1 MASVSVIIPTYNRA
15 GLIGETLESVLAQT
29 RAPDEVL
36 VLDDGSGDETDAVVA
51 RFAPAV
57 RYLRQENAGKAAALN
72 RALGETQGALV
83 WIIDDDDIVLPEAC
97 ARLAGALEADPA
109 LGYCAGRH
117 EDFTVDPQTG
127 ARRVKPPGYWRA
139 SAPEA
144 IFPDLLDG
152 CHIFQPGL
160 IVRREAYQRVGP
172 FNARLVR
179 SQDYEMM
186 LRLARAVPGRL
197 LAETVFLHREH
208 QGARGSG
215 ADRFSAAEQVRKWAI
230 YNRIIFTALMDDLA
244 PHEHLPAS
252 VWDDPARAQTR
263 ARTLLLKRA
272 GVFARQLMWPEA
284 FAGWKAAAVA
294 GPQGALDSLER
305 DLVRQ
310 ASMGP
315 LGSEALSTG
324 AWVVPAL
331 KALRAAS
338 PTGREIAGLLAG
350 SVRWQ
355 VKRALK
361 AGNFTLA
368 ARIGR
373 VMGAGQ
379 LGR

>member
-1 MASVSVIIPTYNRA
+1 MASISVIVPTYNRA

-36 VLDDGSGDETDAVVA
+36 VLDDGSGDETAAMVA

-72 RALGETQGALV
+72 RALGETRGDFV
-83 WIIDDDDIVLPEAC
+83 WIVDDDDIVLPEAC

-117 EDFTVDPQTG
+117 EDFTVDAASG
-127 ARRVKPPGYWRA
+127 EKRVKPAGYWRA
-139 SAPEA
+139 SQPGE

-152 CHIFQPGL
+152 CHVFQPGL
-160 IVRREAYQRVGP
+160 IVRREVYRRVGP

-186 LRLARAVPGRL
+186 LRLARTTPGRL

-215 ADRFSAAEQVRKWAI
+215 ADRFSAAEQVRKWAA
-230 YNRIIFTALMDDLA
+230 YNRIIFSALMDDLA
-244 PHEHLPAS
+244 PREHLPVA
-252 VWDDPARAQTR
+252 VWDDPARAATR

-284 FAGWKAAAVA
+284 FASWQAAADGSPAVPFDA
-294 GPQGALDSLER
+294 LER
-305 DLVRQ
+305 GIVRQ
-310 ASMGP
+310 ATMGP
-315 LGSEALSTG
+315 LGSGSLFTEPR
-324 AWVVPAL
+324 VMPAL
-331 KALRAAS
+331 KVLHDTPS
-338 PTGREIAGLLAG
+338 GREIAGLLAR

-355 VKRALK
+355 VKRALQ
-361 AGNFTLA
+361 AGDVARA

-373 VMGAGQ
+373 FIAAG
-379 LGR
+379 LLAR